1 LNKELYFKHA
11 VKTLNKRRKK
21 KKLVTTLKIR
31 RKYQNNSSN
40 VVLKSGFI
48 NRYIGNRKIGRLRK
62 RGRFIKFRR
71 FMRRRKKFDAR
82 VSVVDHD
89 GQLVRCITK
98 VGNRKIYRPLKRKF
112 PKW

>member
-1 LNKELYFKHA
+1 M
-11 VKTLNKRRKK
+11 TS
-21 KKLVTTLKIR
+21 LKIR
-31 RKYQNNSSN
+31 RKYINNENN
-40 VVLKSGFI
+40 VVLKSKTT

-82 VSVVDHD
+82 VSVIEHE

-112 PKW
+112 PK